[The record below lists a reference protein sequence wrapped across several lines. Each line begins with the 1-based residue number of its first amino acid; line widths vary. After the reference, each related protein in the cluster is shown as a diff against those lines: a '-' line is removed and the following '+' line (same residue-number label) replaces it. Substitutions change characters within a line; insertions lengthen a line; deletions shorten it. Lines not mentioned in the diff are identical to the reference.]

1 MQTAPELK
9 HLRSINQIAN
19 AKTKKTAMNEWNR
32 RRYMELKQTKKKHTQ
47 KTRAKNP
54 KKKQKNPKTIQNTP
68 TPNNLYQFLQSRRSR
83 GYCFVYFL
91 EIDDATTAKE
101 SCANLTIDSRRV
113 RVDYSITTRAHTP
126 TPGIYKGCSTVRR
139 RHNRERDRDEHRR
152 ANRSRYGSRS
162 RYRRSRSHS
171 PRSRK

>member
-1 MQTAPELK
+1 
-9 HLRSINQIAN
+9 
-19 AKTKKTAMNEWNR
+19 
-32 RRYMELKQTKKKHTQ
+32 MELKQTKKKHTQ